1 MSSGVLID
9 TNVLIYSTGFDGPPK
24 AMAADAVLTVLSGT
38 ESGAVSTQ
46 VLSEYA
52 NTMLRL
58 YLRSAHPTVVRELA
72 ALRETWPVL
81 LVTDEVIADAVR
93 GTIEH
98 GMSFYDAQL
107 WATARLAG
115 FGVVLTEDF
124 TDGRV
129 VEGVRF
135 VDPFSR
141 SFDPRQLSI

>member
-1 MSSGVLID
+1 VSSGVLID
-9 TNVLIYSTGFDGPPK
+9 TNVLIYSTGIDGSPK
-24 AMAADAVLTVLSGT
+24 ALAAYAVLKALSDNESGT
-38 ESGAVSTQ
+38 VSTQ

-58 YLRSAHPTVVRELA
+58 YSRAARQDVAHDLDDLRG
-72 ALRETWPVL
+72 TWPVL
-81 LVTDEVIADAVR
+81 TVTETTVIDAVR
-93 GTIEH
+93 GALEH

-115 FGVVLTEDF
+115 IDVVLTEDF

-135 VDPFSR
+135 VDPFSPT
-141 SFDPRQLSI
+141 FDLRDLSI